1 LRAPIFLVFGG
12 FIFYAHKFA
21 SVKKKQYLCGM
32 KGLKGY
38 KYNYREVSRLMCD
51 MVLAYKRGMTF
62 GKFCVLYKI
71 EDYREVRMLMS
82 MWNESALRSLDG
94 KVYRRGGVIYVG
106 EPSDHEHS
114 VAVLRT
120 DKQRVW
126 AV

>member
-1 LRAPIFLVFGG
+1 MYI
-12 FIFYAHKFA
+12 
-21 SVKKKQYLCGM
+21 KKKQYLCGM

-94 KVYRRGGVIYVG
+94 KVYRRGSVIYVG
-106 EPSDHEHS
+106 EPSDHVHS
-114 VAVLRT
+114 VALLRT